1 MTAREHS
8 PRHGAKSRTVQRAST
23 IDVTS
28 DMLGL
33 SLAGKYFHVS
43 YCLLPFQNI
52 PSTNITVLGF
62 FFPLLDLGVHGVN
75 GKKELY
81 WKHKLKIAIFKTGK
95 VLKLNREGKKKPL
108 DFV

>member
-33 SLAGKYFHVS
+33 SLAGMYFHVS
-43 YCLLPFQNI
+43 YCLLPFQNL
-52 PSTNITVLGF
+52 PSTNITAGF
-62 FFPLLDLGVHGVN
+62 FFVS
-75 GKKELY
+75 
-81 WKHKLKIAIFKTGK
+81 IARRFRCAWSGQDKGI
-95 VLKLNREGKKKPL
+95 VLRM
-108 DFV
+108 